1 MEQKHIDEID
11 ESFLGEEFLDEDDV
25 TIERVKAEPK
35 KKAGAKK
42 EKIAP
47 KKASKIVA
55 DEEVKV
61 TIIHDD
67 NEPLETSLPP
77 EPKVKAEEKMSFKKD
92 DFKKEE
98 HKATAQVSDPWEEEA
113 DEGFFKD
120 ASTWKALTGIA
131 VVLLLLSIF
140 TQGFQFSE
148 GAVSA
153 ELTQAE
159 AEAKVLQYVNGNL
172 LRPPFLAEVEQSQ
185 EQESLYK
192 VTLSVAG
199 ESVDS
204 YLTKDG
210 KLFFP
215 QGFEVDVPLGGTEAV
230 VEGAELEEAPVD
242 TVDGSADSVQADSDQ
257 EELAAEETDVDPAE
271 EAEQTEG
278 TVEGDADQNEE
289 VAEEEVVF
297 EEPVQETAPSA
308 DAPEEQANSA
318 DAVQLSVQAK
328 KWLFT
333 PQQLTVTRGTAVQL
347 TIVPSSLDFTFAIP
361 RLGVEQAVKGSTT
374 VTFTPE
380 ESGTYEFTCS
390 SCEEW
395 RGMTGTLVVE

>member
-47 KKASKIVA
+47 KKASKMVA

-77 EPKVKAEEKMSFKKD
+77 QPKVKAEEKMSFKKD

-98 HKATAQVSDPWEEEA
+98 HKATAQLNDPWEEEA

-120 ASTWKALTGIA
+120 ASTWKALTGIT

-153 ELTQAE
+153 ELTKAE

-297 EEPVQETAPSA
+297 EEP
-308 DAPEEQANSA
+308 
-318 DAVQLSVQAK
+318 
-328 KWLFT
+328 
-333 PQQLTVTRGTAVQL
+333 
-347 TIVPSSLDFTFAIP
+347 
-361 RLGVEQAVKGSTT
+361 
-374 VTFTPE
+374 
-380 ESGTYEFTCS
+380 
-390 SCEEW
+390 
-395 RGMTGTLVVE
+395 